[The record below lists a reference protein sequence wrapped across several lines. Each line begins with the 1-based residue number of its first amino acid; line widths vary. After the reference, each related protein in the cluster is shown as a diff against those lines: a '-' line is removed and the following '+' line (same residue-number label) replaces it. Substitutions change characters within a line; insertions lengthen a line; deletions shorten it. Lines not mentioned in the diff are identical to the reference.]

1 MEEEFVVAIAAWQP
15 FYSIAGSAAFTLAGL
30 IFVAVSVKLD
40 MIAFADEQGDLVQ
53 FARHTLGN
61 FLALM
66 IISLVFLIPKQ
77 DPYGMGIPLL
87 SIGVLMIWRAA
98 KLWKRF
104 EFGRK
109 EQRSLDS
116 ALFRSRLLIPNTV
129 CYAML
134 IFISTEL
141 LYGNTYYLD
150 WMTLVIIWLLLSG
163 SLSAWLLMLRLAE
176 LGRKT
181 EQA

>member
-1 MEEEFVVAIAAWQP
+1 
-15 FYSIAGSAAFTLAGL
+15 
-30 IFVAVSVKLD
+30 
-40 MIAFADEQGDLVQ
+40 
-53 FARHTLGN
+53 
-61 FLALM
+61 
-66 IISLVFLIPKQ
+66 
-77 DPYGMGIPLL
+77 MGIPLL

-134 IFISTEL
+134 IFISIEL
-141 LYGNTYYLD
+141 LYGNTHYLD

-181 EQA
+181 GQA